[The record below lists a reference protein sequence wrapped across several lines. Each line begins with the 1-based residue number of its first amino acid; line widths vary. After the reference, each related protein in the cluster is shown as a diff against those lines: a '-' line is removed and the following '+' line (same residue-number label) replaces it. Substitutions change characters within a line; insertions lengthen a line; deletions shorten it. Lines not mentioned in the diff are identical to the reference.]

1 MGNRASVLLV
11 HKPSGVTSFTSLG
24 AIKRT
29 VDPKVGHAGTL
40 DKFAQGLMIV
50 LTGSMTKLNQV
61 FSTMDKR
68 YRATICF
75 GQETDTLDPEGEVI
89 ATSSIPTLA
98 QIQEAIPQFIGDI
111 QQSPPQYSALHI
123 GGKRASKL
131 ARAGKVVVM
140 EKRPVSVF
148 SFELVSFEDNLL
160 VADIHVSK
168 GTYIRSLAR
177 DLALACNS
185 RGYLVDLVRTQIGP
199 FMLEDAI
206 ASNDT
211 DALLASVGRTDTL
224 IRSIEDMA
232 LLEVDDSQLF
242 SLGNGKYPET
252 YRTVR
257 KSDASRYGAVYSR
270 DGKLRCVLDLVDN
283 RIIAQIHR
291 EQVRS

>member
-89 ATSSIPTLA
+89 ATSSIPTFA

>member
-1 MGNRASVLLV
+1 MGNRASILLV
-11 HKPSGVTSFTSLG
+11 YKPSGVTSFTSLG
-24 AIKRT
+24 TIKRT

-68 YRATICF
+68 YRATIVF
-75 GQETDTLDPEGEVI
+75 GKETDTLDPEGEVI
-89 ATSSIPTLA
+89 ATAAVPTLE
-98 QIQEAIPQFIGDI
+98 QILDAIPQFIGDI

-131 ARAGKVVVM
+131 AREGKAVVM
-140 EKRPVSVF
+140 GKRPVSIY
-148 SFELVSFEDNLL
+148 SFEVVSFENDRL

-177 DLALACNS
+177 DLALVCNS

-199 FMLEDAI
+199 FLLQDAVD
-206 ASNDT
+206 SVDT
-211 DALLASVGRTDTL
+211 EALLASVDRTDTL
-224 IRSIEDMA
+224 IRSLEDMA
-232 LLEVDDSQLF
+232 LLGIEDAQLF
-242 SLGNGKYPET
+242 SLGNGKYPESYT
-252 YRTVR
+252 TIR
-257 KSDASRYGAVYSR
+257 DAGNGRYGAVYSTS
-270 DGKLRCVLDLVDN
+270 GMLCCVLDLFEK

>member
-232 LLEVDDSQLF
+232 LLEVDNSQLF

>member
-291 EQVRS
+291 EQVRL

>member
-98 QIQEAIPQFIGDI
+98 QIQKAIPQFIGDI

>member
-1 MGNRASVLLV
+1 MGNRASILLV

-24 AIKRT
+24 TIKRT

-68 YRATICF
+68 YRATILF
-75 GQETDTLDPEGEVI
+75 GKETDTLDPEGEVI
-89 ATSSIPTLA
+89 ATAAVPTLE
-98 QIQEAIPQFIGDI
+98 QIREAIPQFIGDI

-131 ARAGKVVVM
+131 AREGKVVVM
-140 EKRPVSVF
+140 EKRPVSVY
-148 SFELVSFEDNLL
+148 SFEVVSFTDNVLI
-160 VADIHVSK
+160 ADIHVSK

-199 FMLEDAI
+199 FLLEDAV
-206 ASNDT
+206 ASADT
-211 DALLASVGRTDTL
+211 DALVASVGRTDTL
-224 IRSIEDMA
+224 IKSIENMA
-232 LLEVDDSQLF
+232 LLEIEDAQLF
-242 SLGNGKYPET
+242 SLGNGQYPET
-252 YRTVR
+252 YTTIREAVNG
-257 KSDASRYGAVYSR
+257 RYGAVYSHS
-270 DGKLRCVLDLVDN
+270 GILCCVLDLVEK
-283 RIIAQIHR
+283 RIIAQINR